1 MRSWMAVPR
10 RVIPRPCPTPGLR
23 SSLVDHPKELQI
35 TKAADIRFSRGLYN
49 VAEAA
54 RLVGM
59 SPTTFSTWAHGYER
73 RPPGGASVRSGPV
86 ITTVPDAGDRQI
98 PFIGLVEA
106 TVVQAFRQTGLP
118 LQRIRRAL
126 GVLAQEGEL
135 PHALAS
141 RRLYSDGAEV
151 LYDYARSADDKQ
163 LGLLTVVVN
172 GQRVFHDV
180 ITDYLQ
186 RIDFDDD
193 PWAQALIVPAT
204 ERRLLRVRAEVA
216 DGEPLFIEGGAPLS
230 AVRSR
235 WQAGEPISA
244 VARDYGVP
252 ERDIEDALRAIW
264 PQTHAA

>member
-1 MRSWMAVPR
+1 M
-10 RVIPRPCPTPGLR
+10 
-23 SSLVDHPKELQI
+23 
-35 TKAADIRFSRGLYN
+35 
-49 VAEAA
+49 AEAA

-59 SPTTFSTWAHGYER
+59 SPTTFATWAHGYER
-73 RPPGGASVRSGPV
+73 RPAGRPTVKSGPV
-86 ITTVPDAGDRQI
+86 ITTVPDAGDGRQI

-106 TVVQAFRQTGLP
+106 TVVQAFRQTGLS

-126 GVLAQEGEL
+126 GVLADEGEL

-151 LYDYARSADDKQ
+151 LYDYARTEDDKQ

-180 ITDYLQ
+180 IEDYLQ
-186 RIDFDDD
+186 RIDFEDDT
-193 PWAQALIVPAT
+193 WAEALIVPAT
-204 ERRLLRVRAEVA
+204 ERRLLRIRPRVA

-235 WQAGEPISA
+235 WQAGEPVPAI
-244 VARDYGVP
+244 ARDYGVP
-252 ERDIEDALRAIW
+252 ERDVEEALRAIW
-264 PQTHAA
+264 PQAQAA